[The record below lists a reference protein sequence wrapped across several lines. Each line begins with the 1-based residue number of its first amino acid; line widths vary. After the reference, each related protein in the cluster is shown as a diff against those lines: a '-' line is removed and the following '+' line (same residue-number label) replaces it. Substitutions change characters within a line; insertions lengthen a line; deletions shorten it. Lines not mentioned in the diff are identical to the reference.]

1 MWAKR
6 IRYLNDNYTR
16 IAKND
21 RIFLNNPVVMS
32 GLGLAPLVVAATN
45 GHNAVILSAAVLLML
60 TPTRILGSIVSRW
73 LPFRA
78 LAYCLSAAVVY
89 MGTYALL
96 RDWFDVHIVT
106 LGIYLPLLVVE
117 PIIIKRYERNTPE
130 KWTTA
135 FRKGLLT
142 TAGYVLV
149 ILITG
154 ILREFLAVGS
164 VFGYQLTNTPIL
176 PLANLASGGFIIVA
190 LLCAFWRGMVNVM
203 KKWVNM
209 EAKKYQ

>member
-6 IRYLNDNYTR
+6 IRYLNDNYAR

-21 RIFLNNPVVMS
+21 RIFLNNPVIMS

-45 GHNAVILSAAVLLML
+45 GDNAVILSAAVLLML

-89 MGTYALL
+89 MGTYTLL
-96 RDWFDVHIVT
+96 REWFDVQIVT

-135 FRKGLLT
+135 LRKGLLT
-142 TAGYVLV
+142 TTGYVLV

-154 ILREFLAVGS
+154 ILREFLAIGS
-164 VFGYQLTNTPIL
+164 VFGYRLTNIPIL

>member
-6 IRYLNDNYTR
+6 IQYINDNYTR

-21 RIFLNNPVVMS
+21 RVFLNNPVVMS
-32 GLGLAPLVVAATN
+32 GLGLAPLVVAATS
-45 GHNAVILSAAVLLML
+45 GYNALILSVAVLLML

-73 LPFRA
+73 MKFRA
-78 LAYCLSAAVVY
+78 LAYCLSSAVIY
-89 MGTYALL
+89 MGTYVLL
-96 RDWFDVHIVT
+96 RQWFDVRVVA

-117 PIIIKRYERNTPE
+117 PIIIKRYERSTPE

-135 FRKGLLT
+135 LRKGLFT
-142 TAGYVLV
+142 TAGYILV

-154 ILREFLAVGS
+154 ILREFLGGGS
-164 VFGYQLTNTPIL
+164 VFEYQLMNTPIF
-176 PLANLASGGFIIVA
+176 PLANLTSGGFIILA
-190 LLCAFWRGMVNVM
+190 LLCAFWRGIVNVV